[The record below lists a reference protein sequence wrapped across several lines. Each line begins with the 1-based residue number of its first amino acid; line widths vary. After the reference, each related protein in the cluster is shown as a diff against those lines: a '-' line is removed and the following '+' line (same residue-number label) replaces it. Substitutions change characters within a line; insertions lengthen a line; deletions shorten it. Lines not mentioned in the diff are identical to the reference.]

1 MNAWRERLALL
12 RQELAAKPRLRLGA
26 WAALAIVLAYVLLL
40 QGDRL
45 AAARA
50 AHADEAGRLALMA
63 GALGRDDWAEL
74 LETEQA
80 NAKQLDAALWQA
92 DSAGHAQAQL
102 QQALT
107 TLAAEQGLRS
117 ARIQPG
123 VSQPVACSRDVVR
136 VQAQLTARYDGGAAL
151 EMLLALAESERRFVV
166 DRLTMQRRGR
176 SFTLLVSAYFTGF
189 TGVSE

>member
-26 WAALAIVLAYVLLL
+26 WVALAIVLVNVLLL
-40 QGDRL
+40 QSERL

-63 GALGRDDWAEL
+63 GALRRDDWAEL
-74 LETEQA
+74 LAAAQA

-107 TLAAEQGLRS
+107 TLAAERGLRS
-117 ARIQPG
+117 SRIQPG
-123 VSQPVACSRDVVR
+123 VSQPVARVPDVVR
-136 VQAQLTARYDGGAAL
+136 VQARLTARYDGGAAL
-151 EMLLALAESERRFVV
+151 EMLLAVAESEPKLIV

-176 SFTLLVSAYFTGF
+176 SLTFLVSAYFTGF
-189 TGVSE
+189 SE

>member
-1 MNAWRERLALL
+1 MNAWREQLALL
-12 RQELAAKPRLRLGA
+12 RQELAVKPRLRLGV

-40 QGDRL
+40 QGERL

-63 GALGRDDWAEL
+63 GALRRDDWAEL
-74 LETEQA
+74 LQAAQA

-107 TLAAEQGLRS
+107 ALAAEQDLRS
-117 ARIQPG
+117 VRIQPG
-123 VSQPVACSRDVVR
+123 VSQPVAGVRQVFR
-136 VQAQLTARYDGGAAL
+136 VQAQLNARYDGGAAL
-151 EMLLALAESERRFVV
+151 EFLLAIAESERQLVI
-166 DRLTMQRRGR
+166 DRLTMLAGGRG
-176 SFTLLVSAYFTGF
+176 FTLLVSAYFTGF
-189 TGVSE
+189 SE